1 MRKLFLLSAFVLLL
15 SAWVVAQA
23 TSPMGSS
30 APQSSSNANETSI
43 TGCLSGSGG
52 SYTLTDASGKT
63 YQLTGD
69 TSKLSD
75 EVGHQV
81 RVKGGEASASAGAGS
96 PGTTPPSGSSASS
109 SSGGSS
115 AGMQFNVSSVK
126 KIADSC
132 ATSPTSK

>member
-23 TSPMGSS
+23 TAPMGGSS
-30 APQSSSNANETSI
+30 QSSSNANETSI

-63 YQLTGD
+63 YQLQGD

-81 RVKGGEASASAGAGS
+81 RVKGSEASASAAGS
-96 PGTTPPSGSSASS
+96 PGTSPSSGSSASS
-109 SSGGSS
+109 SSAGSS
-115 AGMQFNVSSVK
+115 AGVQFNVSSVK
-126 KIADSC
+126 KISDSC
-132 ATSPTSK
+132 STSPTSK

>member
-23 TSPMGSS
+23 TAPMGGSS
-30 APQSSSNANETSI
+30 QSSSNANETSI

-69 TSKLSD
+69 ASKLGD

-81 RVKGGEASASAGAGS
+81 RVKGSEASASAGAGS
-96 PGTTPPSGSSASS
+96 PGTSPSSGSSASS
-109 SSGGSS
+109 SAGGSS
-115 AGMQFNVSSVK
+115 AGVQFNVSSVK

-132 ATSPTSK
+132 STSPTSK